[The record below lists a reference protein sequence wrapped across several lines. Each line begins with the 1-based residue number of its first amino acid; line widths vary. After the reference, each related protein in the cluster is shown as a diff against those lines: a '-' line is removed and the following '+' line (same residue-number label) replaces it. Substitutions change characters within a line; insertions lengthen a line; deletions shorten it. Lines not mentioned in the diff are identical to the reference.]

1 MSTRCTEER
10 GNEALSEARGCCESV
25 LEADLD
31 KTGDRA
37 LNAAIETKKAGFE
50 WQQLLLRIW
59 RTIRELSGDDAYDRY
74 LAHLAACHPNAT
86 PQARKD
92 FFRHH
97 QQEKWG
103 GIRRCC

>member
-1 MSTRCTEER
+1 MF
-10 GNEALSEARGCCESV
+10 EARGCESV

-31 KTGDRA
+31 IIGYRA
-37 LNAAIETKKAGFE
+37 LDTTLETKKVGFE

-92 FFRHH
+92 FFRRH